1 MNTVNKKT
9 NSTKTSSLSHG
20 VKYTIDAENKRIGRV
35 ATEAAVF
42 LMGKNL
48 ATFAK
53 NIVPNVKV
61 EIKNTS
67 KALIDDTKK
76 AQKTY
81 SRYSG
86 YPGGLKQ
93 PTMEQVIAKKGFGEL
108 FKEAVSGMLPK
119 NKLRSKMLSNLII
132 TE

>member
-1 MNTVNKKT
+1 MKHT
-9 NSTKTSSLSHG
+9 L
-20 VKYTIDAENKRIGRV
+20 DAENKSIGRV
-35 ATEAAVF
+35 ATQAAVF

-48 ATFAK
+48 PDFKRNGIPAVT
-53 NIVPNVKV
+53 V

-67 KALIDDTKK
+67 KAIIDDKK
-76 AQKTY
+76 MLQKTY

-86 YPGGLKQ
+86 YPGGLRQ
-93 PTMEQVIAKKGFGEL
+93 PTMAQVIEKKGYSEL

-119 NKLRSKMLSNLII
+119 NKLRQKMMNNLII

>member
-1 MNTVNKKT
+1 M
-9 NSTKTSSLSHG
+9 
-20 VKYTIDAENKRIGRV
+20 KYTIDAENRKVGRV
-35 ATEAAVF
+35 ATEAAVY
-42 LMGKNL
+42 LMGKNNPD
-48 ATFAK
+48 FKK
-53 NIVPNVKV
+53 NSIPNITV

-67 KALIDDTKK
+67 KASIAENKK
-76 AQKTY
+76 LQKTY

-93 PTMEQVIAKKGFGEL
+93 PTMSEIIAKKGYSEV

-119 NKLRSKMLSNLII
+119 NKLRSKMMNNLII

>member
-1 MNTVNKKT
+1 M
-9 NSTKTSSLSHG
+9 
-20 VKYTIDAENKRIGRV
+20 KYTIDAENKRIGRV

-48 ATFAK
+48 TTFAK
-53 NIVPNVKV
+53 NTIPNIKV

-67 KALIDDTKK
+67 KALILDSKK

-93 PTMEQVIAKKGFGEL
+93 PTMEQVIVKKGYSEL

-119 NKLRSKMLSNLII
+119 NKLRAKMMNNLMI